1 MNAEHELPICA
12 VCRTRVARI
21 ERVFSPAANRGFG
34 GHSLIAHCHGQVEV
48 VDISDADLLA
58 MVPNTVRVGVAFQR
72 GGFVGRAASD
82 TDADGFV
89 ELDLR
94 DRAFSAPRPYQASER
109 FRYGAHHGDTPN
121 GSAAPS
127 LNGLDDFRRL
137 PHPRT
142 R

>member
-1 MNAEHELPICA
+1 MNELPICA
-12 VCRTRVARI
+12 VCRTRVARL
-21 ERVFSPAANRGFG
+21 ERVFSPAANRGLG

-58 MVPNTVRVGVAFQR
+58 MVPSSMHLGVAFQR
-72 GGFVGRAASD
+72 DAA
-82 TDADGFV
+82 

-127 LNGLDDFRRL
+127 LNGLVDFRRL
-137 PHPRT
+137 PT

>member
-12 VCRTRVARI
+12 VCRTRVARL
-21 ERVFSPAANRGFG
+21 ERVFSLAANRGLG

-58 MVPNTVRVGVAFQR
+58 MVPSSLRVGVAFQ
-72 GGFVGRAASD
+72 ASGID
-82 TDADGFV
+82 D
-89 ELDLR
+89 R
-94 DRAFSAPRPYQASER
+94 DRAFRAPRPYQSSER

-121 GSAAPS
+121 GPQLPS
-127 LNGLDDFRRL
+127 LNGLDDFRQRRS
-137 PHPRT
+137 PT

>member
-12 VCRTRVARI
+12 VCRTRVARL

-58 MVPNTVRVGVAFQR
+58 MVPSSMRLGVAFA
-72 GGFVGRAASD
+72 GSG
-82 TDADGFV
+82 V
-89 ELDLR
+89 EVDLR
-94 DRAFSAPRPYQASER
+94 DRAFSAPRPYESSER
-109 FRYGAHHGDTPN
+109 FRYGAHHRDTPN
-121 GSAAPS
+121 GNTSPS
-127 LNGLDDFRRL
+127 LNGLGDFRQRRL
-137 PHPRT
+137 PT